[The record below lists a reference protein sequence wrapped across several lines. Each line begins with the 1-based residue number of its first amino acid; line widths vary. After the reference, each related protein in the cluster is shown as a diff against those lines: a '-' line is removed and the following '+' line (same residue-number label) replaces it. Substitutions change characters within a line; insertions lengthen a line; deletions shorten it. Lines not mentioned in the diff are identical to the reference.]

1 MPAVD
6 PVILQLRADVASY
19 RNELKSTTIL
29 VDKSL
34 ARQEASARRLELT
47 MERSFGAIGGTL
59 GRFTN
64 LLTSIGGIGAAK
76 ALLDIADKA
85 KQIDAQ
91 LALATAT
98 FGTFNQAQDD
108 TRRIAAETRSSL
120 EATSALYSR
129 FTISARETGRTQDEA
144 ARATETFTK
153 ALKIGGAGTQEAYS
167 ATLQFNQALQ
177 SGVLRGEEFN
187 AVNEASG
194 RVSRLLAES
203 LGVPI
208 GQLRALAEDGK
219 ITSDVLYKALTDRRF
234 TAGIDDEFKR
244 LPVTFS
250 EAMTRVTNAALI
262 TFGAFDR
269 GGEFSAALAN
279 FISDGTDG
287 FESLER
293 SAEETGI
300 EMRATFAALG
310 DIFDPILAGAQ
321 SAFGGVRQEV
331 NYTRDSIAN
340 ILRLI
345 DNADN
350 FLIGLQNRATG
361 FDNAIKRGLNTAID
375 RAGGGQK
382 FGIDALTPYAD
393 RAGRFINSYDGSQA
407 LGRARAQERR
417 ISGALPG
424 YMNFNSPDALQSYM
438 SGDYKR
444 ARPKSV
450 AATKSAKKTRART
463 GKATDEAAEAAKLI
477 DSIRADMGQLN
488 ADLGRIILNESE
500 RLEEAS
506 RAFAQVFGNQP
517 DAIGGIVDEYER
529 VTRDEVEQ
537 RTADERRLQD
547 IRADNVRSLA
557 GLYED
562 LFQGGTDAVWRNFK
576 DQGLRALAVILAQAT
591 ITSFSKG
598 GGGIGSLLGN
608 IASGAESYF
617 GRASGGYVAPGQV
630 VRVNEQR
637 PGAELLR
644 MGPQGGTVIPLGQA
658 DQMARRPQ
666 SPVVIQVQVEEGQLF
681 RPVVRQISAATAEPI
696 AERTAARA
704 GETTYRQAMKDAPG
718 VVAQARRFGQ
728 G

>member
-6 PVILQLRADVASY
+6 PVILQLRADVNAY

-34 ARQEASARRLELT
+34 ARQEASARRLETT

-59 GRFTN
+59 GRFTA
-64 LLTSIGGIGAAK
+64 LLTAAGGVGVAK
-76 ALLDIADKA
+76 QFLEIADTA
-85 KQIDAQ
+85 KQIDSQ

-120 EATSALYSR
+120 EATTALYGGFVR
-129 FTISARETGRTQDEA
+129 AAQETGKSQADA
-144 ARATETFTK
+144 SRATETFAK
-153 ALKIGGAGTQEAYS
+153 ALKIGGAGAAEAAS

-177 SGVLRGEEFN
+177 SGVLRGDEFN
-187 AVNEASG
+187 SIMEASP
-194 RVSRLLAES
+194 RIARLLAS
-203 LGVPI
+203 ALDVPI
-208 GQLRALAEDGK
+208 GQLRKMAEEGA

-250 EAMTRVTNAALI
+250 EAMGRVSNAAII

-269 GGEFSAALAN
+269 GGEFSTALAN
-279 FISDGTDG
+279 FVSDGADG
-287 FESLER
+287 FDSLER
-293 SAEETGI
+293 SAEQAGI

-321 SAFGGVRQEV
+321 SVFSGVRAEANYARDTIASVLAAYDAITNVPRRLGNGIVDGV
-331 NYTRDSIAN
+331 NGVFGTRLVRSQLSDTSGRYTRSFDGN
-340 ILRLI
+340 E
-345 DNADN
+345 
-350 FLIGLQNRATG
+350 AT
-361 FDNAIKRGLNTAID
+361 A
-375 RAGGGQK
+375 
-382 FGIDALTPYAD
+382 
-393 RAGRFINSYDGSQA
+393 
-407 LGRARAQERR
+407 RARAQERR
-417 ISGALPG
+417 IAGALPG
-424 YMNFNSPDALQSYM
+424 YMNFNSPGALSSYFA
-438 SGDYKR
+438 GDYMR

-450 AATKSAKKTRART
+450 AATNSAKKAKTRSGRST

-477 DSIRADMGQLN
+477 ESIRADMGQIN
-488 ADLGRIILNESE
+488 VDLGRIILNESE

-517 DAIGGIVDEYER
+517 EAIGGIVDEYER
-529 VTRDEVEQ
+529 ATRDEVEQ
-537 RTADERRLQD
+537 RTAEERRLQD

-576 DQGLRALAVILAQAT
+576 DQGLRALAVILARAT
-591 ITSFSKG
+591 IASFSKG
-598 GGGIGSLLGN
+598 GGGFGSLLGN
-608 IASGAESYF
+608 IVSGADSLF
-617 GRASGGYVAPGQV
+617 GRASGGYVGPGQV

-637 PGAELLR
+637 SGAELLR

-658 DQMARRPQ
+658 DQVARRQQPTQIINAPQ
-666 SPVVIQVQVEEGQLF
+666 FNLKGAILTSELYADME
-681 RPVVRQISAATAEPI
+681 RISNQS
-696 AERTAARA
+696 AARA
-704 GETTYRQAMKDAPG
+704 GETAYRQSMKDAPG